1 MVKLAE
7 GRERPGGEGLRW
19 AWRAHRLPILQKGG
33 GFQEERALEGR
44 HLNWSPNRAAE
55 VGFTHTL
62 ILSSMEHEW

>member
-1 MVKLAE
+1 
-7 GRERPGGEGLRW
+7 
-19 AWRAHRLPILQKGG
+19 LPILQKGG